1 MDSNENGAIEITV
14 IINII
19 IILLLFFLSNSV
31 CEKNVCVLV
40 LDRLLARDLNLD
52 IKWDFFVIKLSEI
65 ILGVF
70 SLNFFWNCSL
80 QYQAMMV
87 SIAYQKLVFFIVADN
102 SFLMKMVIVRT
113 QKLYLYIY
121 YKIYL
126 F

>member
-1 MDSNENGAIEITV
+1 M
-14 IINII
+14 
-19 IILLLFFLSNSV
+19 
-31 CEKNVCVLV
+31 
-40 LDRLLARDLNLD
+40 LDRLLARDWYLD
-52 IKWDFFVIKLSEI
+52 IKWDFFVVKLSDI

-80 QYQAMMV
+80 QSQAMMV

-113 QKLYLYIY
+113 QKLYLIYIY